1 MKKTA
6 ILAAVL
12 FLAAVTAGA
21 AEYTVDTSHSSVG
34 FKVRHIVTKVPGM
47 FKDYEAAFSFDPAK
61 PEASKGKFTIKA
73 ASIDTGNAKR
83 DEHLRSADFFDVQKF
98 PTITYEGTAFKPAG
112 KDRYKLEGNFTMRGV
127 TKPVAF
133 DVEFTGLGKDPSGN
147 NRAGFSAAT
156 KINRKD
162 FGINWNKALDT
173 GGVILGDDVDIQLEI
188 EAVEKK

>member
-1 MKKTA
+1 MKKTILFA
-6 ILAAVL
+6 AALLAASVS
-12 FLAAVTAGA
+12 ARA
-21 AEYTVDTSHSSVG
+21 AEYTVDSGHSHVG
-34 FKVRHIVTKVPGM
+34 FKVRHIVTKVPGG

-61 PEASKGKFTIKA
+61 PEASKGKFTIKT
-73 ASIDTGNAKR
+73 ASVDTGNAKR
-83 DEHLRSADFFDVQKF
+83 DEHLRSPDFFDAEKF
-98 PTITYEGTAFKPAG
+98 PTITYESAAFKPAG
-112 KDRYKLEGNFTMRGV
+112 KDKYKLEGSFTMRGV

-147 NRAGFSAAT
+147 NRAGFSATA

-173 GGVILGDDVDIQLEI
+173 GGVILGDDVEIQLEI